1 MHGLSLQ
8 QHLKVEKKKKKKKKS
23 IQQSKV
29 RDYNLNYLGQS
40 L

>member
-1 MHGLSLQ
+1 MVLPSGTSESW
-8 QHLKVEKKKKKKKKS
+8 EKKRKKKS

-29 RDYNLNYLGQS
+29 RDYNLNDLGQS

>member
-1 MHGLSLQ
+1 MIVPSATS
-8 QHLKVEKKKKKKKKS
+8 ECWEKKKKKS

-29 RDYNLNYLGQS
+29 RDYDLNYLGQS